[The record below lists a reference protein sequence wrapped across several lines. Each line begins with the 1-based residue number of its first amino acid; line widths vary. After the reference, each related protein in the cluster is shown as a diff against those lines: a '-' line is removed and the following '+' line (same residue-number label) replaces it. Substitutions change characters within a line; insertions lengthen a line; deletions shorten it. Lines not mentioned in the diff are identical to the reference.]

1 MPDAQRRSRTS
12 AGILLFRRTATGIE
26 VLLGHPGGPYF
37 ERRDAAVW
45 SIPKG
50 EAAAGE
56 ELWAVAKR
64 EFGEETGHVIGSS
77 ARTIELGSVTQRGGK
92 VVHAWA
98 VEGNLD
104 PANAWS
110 NTFSMEWPPHSGI
123 VIEVPEVD
131 RVAWFDPDAARV
143 AMNPA
148 QAVLVDLLLESL
160 GDLAAPEASGTPEAS
175 GASDASGTSDAPD
188 APDAPGAAAE
198 EST

>member
-1 MPDAQRRSRTS
+1 MPDAPRRPRTS
-12 AGILLFRRTATGIE
+12 AGILLFRRSAAGIE

-37 ERRDAAVW
+37 ESRDDGVW

-50 EAAAGE
+50 EAADGE
-56 ELWAVAKR
+56 ELWSVAKR

-77 ARTIELGSVTQRGGK
+77 ARIIALGSVIQRGGK

-104 PANAWS
+104 PASAWS

-123 VIEVPEVD
+123 SIAVPEVD
-131 RVAWFDPDAARV
+131 RVAWFAPDAARA

-148 QAVLVDLLLESL
+148 QATLVDILLEAI
-160 GDLAAPEASGTPEAS
+160 GPV
-175 GASDASGTSDAPD
+175 DAPAD
-188 APDAPGAAAE
+188 EGE
-198 EST
+198 EGEEVP